1 MNTPYTTKSG
11 LKIGSNYQP
20 PARAWIPSRTEIMLQ
35 EALLA
40 GRRPTAIVKSCPAS
54 IIKRALAAFWRWT

>member
-11 LKIGSNYQP
+11 VKIGIYYQSP
-20 PARAWIPSRTEIMLQ
+20 VRTWTFSRTEIMLQ

-40 GRRPTAIVKSCPAS
+40 GRRPTAIVKSCPDS
-54 IIKRALAAFWRWT
+54 TIKRALQAFWRWA